1 MAAPCRHSG
10 VRGGLK
16 GLPQTRRVRG
26 APRSVLGLAPWGEA
40 KLGRNHENA
49 RTTWLPE
56 GLGPHGGDQPA
67 NSCSVASY
75 GTLGLGPAAQGLWLA
90 PVMNVPLVFAVPD
103 TPLRKPLESLK
114 W

>member
-1 MAAPCRHSG
+1 M
-10 VRGGLK
+10 
-16 GLPQTRRVRG
+16 
-26 APRSVLGLAPWGEA
+26 LGLAPWGEA

-75 GTLGLGPAAQGLWLA
+75 GTLGLGPAA
-90 PVMNVPLVFAVPD
+90 
-103 TPLRKPLESLK
+103 
-114 W
+114 